1 MNIHSTVH
9 TLFLSKRKKML
20 LRKVNGKS
28 MQCLLT
34 KFSPLPMP
42 IAALNLHVSARSND
56 QILGPPLSHIK
67 GLVGSCSRSG
77 SRESCSGFV
86 ITGVRAMSSAEV
98 VRDPSYASQREAMEI
113 DELLM
118 GPFGFRVDQLMELAG
133 LSVATSI
140 AEVYKPSEFKRV
152 LAICGPGNNGGEGLI
167 AARHMLHFGYKPV
180 VCYPIRTAKALY
192 NGLVTQLESLSI
204 PFLSVEDLPL
214 DLSESYEIVVD
225 AIFGSSF
232 HGSPRPPFNN
242 LIQRLVALRN
252 LNQKE
257 KLPAIVS
264 VDIPSG
270 WHVEEGDL
278 SGEGIEPDMLVSLTA
293 PKMCA
298 KKFSGRHHFLGGRFV
313 PPSVAENFKLQL
325 PTYPGTSMCI
335 RIGKPPQVDIS
346 ALREN
351 YIAPEFSEDRAEVDP
366 FTQFQKWLDD
376 AIASGMKEPNA
387 MALSTAGKE
396 GKPSVRMMLLKGFDK
411 NGFVWYTNYES
422 PKAREISENPR
433 GALVFYWGAL
443 FRQVSVEGS
452 VEKVADE
459 ESEQYFQSRPRG
471 SQIGAIVS
479 KQSAV
484 TSGREILHQQQE
496 ELKAQFSDGNLI
508 PRPKYWGGY
517 RLKPELFEFWQGQ
530 PSNLHDR
537 LRYSPQDIDGKKLW
551 KIERLAP

>member
-1 MNIHSTVH
+1 
-9 TLFLSKRKKML
+9 ML
-20 LRKVNGKS
+20 LRKVKGKS
-28 MQCLLT
+28 MQSLLT
-34 KFSPLPMP
+34 KFSLLSMPM
-42 IAALNLHVSARSND
+42 AALNLHVSARSND

-67 GLVGSCSRSG
+67 GLVGSSG
-77 SRESCSGFV
+77 SRGYCSGFV
-86 ITGVRAMSSAEV
+86 AGVRAMSSGKV
-98 VRDPSYASQREAMEI
+98 VRDPECVSYLSQREAREI
-113 DELLM
+113 DEILM
-118 GPFGFRVDQLMELAG
+118 GPFGFSVDQLMELAG

-140 AEVYKPSEFKRV
+140 AEVYKPSEFNRV

-167 AARHMLHFGYKPV
+167 VARHMLHFGYKPV

-192 NGLVTQLESLSI
+192 NGLVTQLESLPI

-214 DLSESYEIVVD
+214 DLAKSYDIVVD
-225 AIFGSSF
+225 AIFGSWD
-232 HGSPRPPFNN
+232 HGIPRPPFDN
-242 LIQRLVALRN
+242 LIQRLAALRN
-252 LNQKE
+252 LNQNE
-257 KLPAIVS
+257 KLSAIVS

-278 SGEGIEPDMLVSLTA
+278 NGKGIEPDMLVSLTA

-325 PTYPGTSMCI
+325 PTYPGTSICI

-346 ALREN
+346 AIREN

-376 AIASGMKEPNA
+376 AITSGIKEPNA

-422 PKAREISENPR
+422 PKAHEISENPR

-443 FRQVSVEGS
+443 FRQVIVEGS
-452 VEKVADE
+452 VEKVSDE
-459 ESEQYFQSRPRG
+459 ESEQYFQSRPKER
-471 SQIGAIVS
+471 QIGAIFS
-479 KQSAV
+479 KQSTV
-484 TSGREILHQQQE
+484 ISGREILHQQQE
-496 ELKAQFSDGNLI
+496 ELKARFSDGSLI

-530 PSNLHDR
+530 PLNLHDR
-537 LRYSPQDIDGKKLW
+537 LRYSPEDVDGKRAW